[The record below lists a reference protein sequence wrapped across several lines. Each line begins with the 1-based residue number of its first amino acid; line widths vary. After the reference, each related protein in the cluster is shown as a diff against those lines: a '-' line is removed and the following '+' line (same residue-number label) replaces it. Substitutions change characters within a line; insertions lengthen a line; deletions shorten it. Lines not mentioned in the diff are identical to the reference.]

1 MWVPSLL
8 VPSNLA
14 TIQASTSRMAPDKN
28 LKITRSNFCKPHA
41 RSVHLA
47 PLLDFKRKA
56 RPRPCHVDQNIS
68 HSRIWCLRCHPLA
81 FSRADSASFRSKH
94 GSPQKGPL
102 AFISTQNPAEREPAG
117 FQMRLA
123 RYGLAK
129 LAHKPGDPPKR
140 SKKSVRK
147 ML

>member
-1 MWVPSLL
+1 
-8 VPSNLA
+8 
-14 TIQASTSRMAPDKN
+14 
-28 LKITRSNFCKPHA
+28 
-41 RSVHLA
+41 
-47 PLLDFKRKA
+47 
-56 RPRPCHVDQNIS
+56 
-68 HSRIWCLRCHPLA
+68 LRCHPLA
-81 FSRADSASFRSKH
+81 FSRADSASFGSNH

-102 AFISTQNPAEREPAG
+102 AFISTQNPAETGEEPAG

>member
-1 MWVPSLL
+1 MF
-8 VPSNLA
+8 
-14 TIQASTSRMAPDKN
+14 R
-28 LKITRSNFCKPHA
+28 
-41 RSVHLA
+41 HL
-47 PLLDFKRKA
+47 
-56 RPRPCHVDQNIS
+56 
-68 HSRIWCLRCHPLA
+68 LA
-81 FSRADSASFRSKH
+81 FGGAIPASFRSKH

-102 AFISTQNPAEREPAG
+102 AFISTQNPAETGEEPAG